1 MSHCKARSQW
11 LFRDLDK
18 AIWKTFLSDPFPKR
32 NLSWQHV
39 EVLRNTTSIMHCIRR
54 PLFSPVGLRWELIH
68 TNKCYLAY
76 SDRWLISLHLHVY
89 TVSDEG
95 ENWSMGQRQLFCLG
109 RVLLRKNRIL
119 VLDEATASIDSA
131 TDSILQKVI
140 REEFSNC
147 TVITVAHRVP
157 TVIDS
162 DMVMVLSFG
171 KPSFLVFS
179 LYLVS
184 LSLAHC

>member
-1 MSHCKARSQW
+1 M
-11 LFRDLDK
+11 F
-18 AIWKTFLSDPFPKR
+18 
-32 NLSWQHV
+32 
-39 EVLRNTTSIMHCIRR
+39 
-54 PLFSPVGLRWELIH
+54 
-68 TNKCYLAY
+68 
-76 SDRWLISLHLHVY
+76 Y

-162 DMVMVLSFG
+162 DMVMVLFFG

-179 LYLVS
+179 LYLIS